1 MKPGYML
8 SAMMTLAAG
17 SMMGQAV
24 PRPAFEVA
32 SIKPAGPFSLDK
44 MFAGQIHTARI
55 KGLEATFQFVSLTDL
70 LTYAFRIKPYQISGP
85 NWMGDGRWDINAKLP
100 QGGSAV
106 TVPEM
111 VLSLLE
117 DRFKLVAHHESR
129 DNPAY
134 ELVVNKGGPKFKPA
148 PPDDDSTASKG
159 AADTSASSS
168 FSLGG
173 FPGSQGNMNF
183 GPGGR
188 GVITGGPN
196 GTTRV
201 FQNPSGGLRLEMSKM
216 TM

>member
-1 MKPGYML
+1 MSL
-8 SAMMTLAAG
+8 S
-17 SMMGQAV
+17 
-24 PRPAFEVA
+24 
-32 SIKPAGPFSLDK
+32 
-44 MFAGQIHTARI
+44 
-55 KGLEATFQFVSLTDL
+55 
-70 LTYAFRIKPYQISGP
+70 
-85 NWMGDGRWDINAKLP
+85 
-100 QGGSAV
+100 
-106 TVPEM
+106 
-111 VLSLLE
+111 E

-148 PPDDDSTASKG
+148 PRDDDSTASKG

-173 FPGSQGNMNF
+173 FPWSQGNMNF

-201 FQNPSGGLRLEMSKM
+201 SQKPEWWPPAGNVEDDNDLTCRHAHTVCGAAGRRRYRPPCSR
-216 TM
+216 